1 MKDDD
6 CVDCDEVL
14 EEIQLFVDGEVTSE
28 RAATVSEHLRS
39 CHPCMQRAEFQV
51 RLKEVLRA
59 KCRTQV
65 PDHLVVRIRRIIHP
79 GLGPGA

>member
-1 MKDDD
+1 MNED

-14 EEIQLFVDGEVTSE
+14 AEIQLFVDGEVTSD

-51 RLKEVLRA
+51 RLKEILRD

-65 PDHLVVRIRRIIHP
+65 PDHLVVRIRRIIRP
-79 GLGPGA
+79 GLEPRA

>member
-1 MKDDD
+1 MNED

-28 RAATVSEHLRS
+28 RAATLSEHLRS
-39 CHPCMQRAEFQV
+39 CHPCMQRAEFQA
-51 RLKEVLRA
+51 RLKDILRD

-65 PDHLVVRIRRIIHP
+65 PEHLVVRIRRIIRP
-79 GLGPGA
+79 GVGPPQ